1 MTIHIKIEHNFILQ
15 QCRSE
20 NVQNQAHQ
28 DMGQRQSVVA
38 RVWLI
43 WNAPIPLIYASGC

>member
-1 MTIHIKIEHNFILQ
+1 MTIHIKIEHIFILQ

-28 DMGQRQSVVA
+28 DIGTDN
-38 RVWLI
+38 L
-43 WNAPIPLIYASGC
+43 